1 MAQNIAQRLEGLRSR
16 RQGTDRTT
24 VLSEDARQTILARAL
39 NRETWQ
45 DRATGQ
51 QPYTRWVLGA
61 MQAVDPDYTRVSME
75 TGNRVANQLRT
86 RLEANGKRPDFRL
99 QGSVPLDIHIRGV
112 SDVDLLALDSYL
124 TYDPRGGR
132 AQVNGYGPSGT
143 APTSINVLSA
153 LRSASEE
160 ALRGAFPAAT
170 VDTSGSK
177 AIKIYGGS
185 LARPVDVVPSHWYDT
200 IAYQRSGEEADRAV
214 TILDK
219 SVPCTLD
226 NLPFKHIQLITAR
239 CHRTGGALRKSI
251 RLCKNVKADR
261 EADGRAVSLSSF
273 DIASIMY
280 DADVA
285 ALASGQY
292 FELAILA
299 ETQRHLDFLWNNKD
313 YARRLWVPDGTRPIF
328 DSEGKFDGLLALSTE
343 LDDLTREVWK
353 EQFPY
358 ANTDAGSLQSYRSS
372 LNQVTIR

>member
-1 MAQNIAQRLEGLRSR
+1 MAQNIGQRLERLRSR

-24 VLSEDARQTILARAL
+24 VLSEDARRAVFASAL

-51 QPYTRWVLGA
+51 HTRWVLGA

-86 RLEANGKRPDFRL
+86 RLEANGRRPEFRL

-124 TYDPRGGR
+124 TFDPRGGL
-132 AQVNGYGPSGT
+132 ALVNGYGPASV
-143 APTSINVLSA
+143 PTSINVLSA
-153 LRSASEE
+153 LRQESEE
-160 ALRGAFPAAT
+160 ALRAAFPAAK
-170 VDTSGSK
+170 VDTAGSK
-177 AIKIYGGS
+177 AIKIHGGS
-185 LARPVDVVPSHWYDT
+185 LARPVDVVPSHWHDT
-200 IAYQRSGEEADRAV
+200 IDYQRSREDADRAV

-219 SVPCTLD
+219 SAPRTLD
-226 NLPFKHIQLITAR
+226 NMPFKHIQLIKAR
-239 CHRTGGALRKSI
+239 CHGTGGSLRKSI
-251 RLCKNVKADR
+251 RLCKNVKAEL

-280 DADVA
+280 DADGA
-285 ALASGQY
+285 ALARGQH

-299 ETQRHLDFLWNNKD
+299 ETQRHLDYLWNNKD
-313 YARRLWVPDGTRPIF
+313 HARQLWVPDGTRRIF
-328 DSEGKFDGLLALSTE
+328 DSEEKFDGLLALSTE

-353 EQFPY
+353 EQNPY
-358 ANTDAGSLQSYRSS
+358 ANTASGMLPSYRSS
-372 LNQVTIR
+372 LSQVTIR